1 MILILP
7 DGKSLDRLE
16 QKMTAED
23 FKNLMSETHESND
36 DVLVIKECVNLT
48 MPLIDSTYVN
58 HHLDK
63 SVLQVRAL
71 VYKMFK
77 SSSSEVGL
85 HQSRRLILLF
95 LNGRIYVSSCEAK
108 FAAVLSRYLM
118 IVKVLFDN
126 CFTA

>member
-23 FKNLMSETHESND
+23 FKSLMSETHESDD
-36 DVLVIKECVNLT
+36 DVLVINECVNLT

-71 VYKMFK
+71 VYKIFNF
-77 SSSSEVGL
+77 SSSEVGFT
-85 HQSRRLILLF
+85 SK
-95 LNGRIYVSSCEAK
+95 SSPN
-108 FAAVLSRYLM
+108 F
-118 IVKVLFDN
+118 IVPKWTDLRFKL
-126 CFTA
+126 